1 MKSKKPYIFKHGGI
15 SEKSLVQGKR
25 KMKLLL
31 KFSAFPLFILT
42 TGYSIVFSQVDSGNI
57 IHSGQATYY
66 AATGDG
72 NCMFG
77 PSPGDLMVVAM
88 NNTEY
93 DSSSVCGASIRVKGR
108 LGEITVRIVDRCP
121 ECPVGNIDLSKEA
134 FAKIDDTLRGRVP
147 VTWWYVES
155 QVTGPIKYRIKT
167 GSNAWWIGVQIL
179 NHRTPIAKV
188 EALVNGTW
196 VTIPRMNYNYFVY
209 ASGLG
214 AGPFTFRVTDF
225 YGQQLTDSSIPL
237 APDVI
242 TSGQANFS
250 TRASVEAVGNRR
262 AITRSTRTIKAVK
275 ICGFGIMTGL
285 KIGEYD
291 VFSVKGSYIGRIS
304 PAHANFSSLSKGA
317 NNGIFIMKPAQ
328 SR

>member
-1 MKSKKPYIFKHGGI
+1 MLKQIHSGLIAIKDKPFC
-15 SEKSLVQGKR
+15 
-25 KMKLLL
+25 
-31 KFSAFPLFILT
+31 ILT
-42 TGYSIVFSQVDSGNI
+42 FVFTCASAQVDSGNI

-134 FAKIDDTLRGRVP
+134 FAKIDDTIRGRVP

-179 NHRTPIAKV
+179 NHRTPIARV
-188 EALVNGTW
+188 EALLKGAW

-225 YGQQLTDSSIPL
+225 YGQQLTDTNIPL

-242 TSGQANFS
+242 TNGQANFTS
-250 TRASVEAVGNRR
+250 LSPVVIQRALGS
-262 AITRSTRTIKAVK
+262 SLRTTTTVK
-275 ICGFGIMTGL
+275 IIPISRSYDLRGL
-285 KIGEYD
+285 RQGEYEL
-291 VFSVKGSYIGRIS
+291 FSVQGSFLGKVHFAGETMS
-304 PAHANFSSLSKGA
+304 TMGKTWG
-317 NNGIFIMKPAQ
+317 NGVVIVKQKNIARP
-328 SR
+328 